1 MSVTLNR
8 VTHGVHFDN
17 GIRNAEYNEK
27 PVGQTLGGTQQPLMP
42 GSTTVSQALENVFPK
57 DPTVSGLIAEA
68 IAAAGDMPELRTASG
83 FRAAAKRTIRLL
95 HGRKGSA
102 AQKASEE
109 IENLLAD
116 TELLDQYRAA
126 LLES

>member
-1 MSVTLNR
+1 MSVSLNR

-17 GIRNAEYNEK
+17 GIRNAEYNER

-42 GSTTVSQALENVFPK
+42 GSTTVTAAMESVFPK

-68 IAAAGDMPELRTASG
+68 VAAAGDMPELRTASG
-83 FRAAAKRTIRLL
+83 FRAAARRTIRTL
-95 HGRKGSA
+95 HGKKGTA
-102 AQKASEE
+102 AAKAAAV

-116 TELLDQYRAA
+116 TELLDRYRAS
-126 LLES
+126 LLET